1 MGWRRSDVSR
11 QNIVLNT
18 QATRHQTLFFA
29 RRTELFSS
37 SPRRQRHT
45 LRTARQRPSAR
56 GDYRTP
62 PARAQGGCIF
72 IPDKSVTIGM
82 VRAAQASPDHG
93 VCGVRGPGLVLT
105 LLAFRVALEAQ
116 EPPSVH
122 GCGWDSQ
129 FCRHAT
135 AQEKASVAP
144 NRPAEQPGQPQPSQ
158 PSQPNSAR
166 GRGRG
171 RGRGRDAAPGRG
183 RGRGRGLPPLP
194 PPPLPPLPPLPPPHL
209 PPPHLPPPPLPPP
222 PLTFL
227 LLTFDLSA
235 CDLSDCGIFTSAC
248 RPHELGVLHS
258 IDRGGAL
265 GASLRKFALP
275 TPRFGQL
282 AKICTGN
289 LTGSGLRK
297 YALRQNHTI
306 PV

>member
-1 MGWRRSDVSR
+1 MGGQGGGPRRG
-11 QNIVLNT
+11 
-18 QATRHQTLFFA
+18 A
-29 RRTELFSS
+29 RRHTRAVRFAGRPLDNSELWTGLPYLATTSEARRHARCAAAPRSEFRACEREQGVSFSRAS
-37 SPRRQRHT
+37 GGFLP
-45 LRTARQRPSAR
+45 LRLPPSITSERWRPSP
-56 GDYRTP
+56 YSPWLWTP
-62 PARAQGGCIF
+62 PLEPRLLVARSF
-72 IPDKSVTIGM
+72 
-82 VRAAQASPDHG
+82 SPPIL
-93 VCGVRGPGLVLT
+93 RWS
-105 LLAFRVALEAQ
+105 R
-116 EPPSVH
+116 
-122 GCGWDSQ
+122 
-129 FCRHAT
+129 
-135 AQEKASVAP
+135 
-144 NRPAEQPGQPQPSQ
+144 
-158 PSQPNSAR
+158 SQPNPAR